1 MPNYVKNTLEISG
14 QEKDIIE
21 VLNRICDPEKG
32 LGTIDFER
40 IIPMPEELDVDNDE
54 CSMEFAIK
62 CALFDD
68 MDTLKL
74 DYPDFRGR
82 RLREQLIGVSRDTI
96 AKWSEIGWKYID
108 NRRKYG
114 FYDWYGWRIANW
126 GTKWNAW
133 DCTYGTRVDYE
144 ESILSFYTAWGAPVP
159 VIEKLASMFPNVTI
173 CHKWSDEGIL
183 SNCGW
188 ERYTCGKKFESV
200 DTQDEKTQKQIF
212 YHLWG
217 EKWEEDDEDWNDD
230 AETMKL

>member
-1 MPNYVKNTLEISG
+1 MPNYVKNCLKIGG

-74 DYPDFRGR
+74 DYPDFRGK

-96 AKWSEIGWKYID
+96 TKWSEIGWKYID

-133 DCTYGTRVDYE
+133 ECQLEWDDGDTQA
-144 ESILSFYTAWGAPVP
+144 ISFYTAWSAPNP
-159 VIEKLASMFPNVTI
+159 VIKKLAEMFPNVTME
-173 CHKWSDEGIL
+173 HSWSDEGIL
-183 SNCGW
+183 GNCGIH
-188 ERYTCGKKFESV
+188 RYSDGKLIFSQ
-200 DTQDEKTQKQIF
+200 DTQDEEVQKQIF
-212 YHLWG
+212 QDIWHD
-217 EKWEEDDEDWNDD
+217 KWVSWDEEDEESNE
-230 AETMKL
+230 ET